1 MGLNI
6 NTGFHFPIFVR
17 LAIAKIIKGDK
28 YEWFLL
34 IILEFHFYWFSDLH
48 FPLCTVDMQ
57 IHQMNATV
65 KNLQG
70 RSLFLYGDTQNSF
83 LKVQVLG
90 LG

>member
-6 NTGFHFPIFVR
+6 NTGFYFPIFVG
-17 LAIAKIIKGDK
+17 LAIAKITEGDK

-34 IILEFHFYWFSDLH
+34 IILEFHYHWFSDLH

-57 IHQMNATV
+57 IHQMNANV
-65 KNLQG
+65 LNLQG
-70 RSLFLYGDTQNSF
+70 HSLFLYGVTQNSF

-90 LG
+90 LD